1 MSILKET
8 KTVLIKQFAHHEKD
22 TGSVE
27 VQCAILTNQIKYL
40 TAHIQQNPKDFQSRR
55 GLLVMVNKRKR
66 LLAYYKRSSPTK
78 HQQLLDTLG
87 LKK

>member
-1 MSILKET
+1 MSILKEA
-8 KTVLIKQFAHHEKD
+8 KTDLIKQFSHHEKD

-27 VQCAILTNQIKYL
+27 VQCAILTEQIKYL
-40 TAHIQQNPKDFQSRR
+40 TAHAQQNPKDFQSRR

-66 LLAYYKRSSPTK
+66 LLRYYKKSTPAK
-78 HQQLLDTLG
+78 HQELLNRLG